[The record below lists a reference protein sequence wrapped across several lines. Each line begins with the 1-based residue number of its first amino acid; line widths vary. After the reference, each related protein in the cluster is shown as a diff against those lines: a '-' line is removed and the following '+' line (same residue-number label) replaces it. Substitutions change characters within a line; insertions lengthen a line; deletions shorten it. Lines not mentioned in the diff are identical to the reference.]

1 MNGLSKNRTLLI
13 LAAGFVAMTA
23 FVLASSL
30 KYRIGFPLDDAW
42 IHQTY
47 ARNLALRGEFS
58 FIPGVPSAGSTA
70 PLWTILLVPGQWL
83 GGGSSILFFAFFL
96 GLLSLGL
103 MGYIGEKLF
112 REMALSGSLP
122 IGKSPHAIPV
132 AGLIL
137 VTEWHL
143 VWAASSGMETT
154 LFNAVILLI
163 LYLAWK
169 GRMPAFWLGS
179 LIGLSIWVRPDGI
192 TLLGPAAMMLFFQ
205 EQTWKRR
212 LLRTGYLLIGLT
224 LPLAGY
230 LFFNA
235 SLSGSLWPST
245 FYAKQAEYAS
255 LWNESLF
262 LRFFRL
268 ARLPLVGVGVLL
280 LPGFIYQAYET
291 IRRRKVNHAALFL
304 WWFGYTALYAYRLP
318 VDYQHGRYLIPAMP
332 VFLLLGLSGTLDGF
346 GRWKFTHRARR
357 LAGFAGKAMLVLVA
371 VAFLGVG
378 AQAYATDVAIIESE
392 MVDTAL
398 WLRGHTLPADLL
410 AVHDI
415 GAVGYF
421 GGRQIIDLAG
431 LVTPEV
437 IPFIQNEE
445 QTADYLDARGVTYLM
460 TFPDW
465 YQSLPDGKAIVFQS
479 GGAYSI
485 AEGGTNMT
493 VFRWKD

>member
-1 MNGLSKNRTLLI
+1 MNGLSKKRTLLI

-58 FIPGVPSAGSTA
+58 FLPGVLSAGSTA

-83 GGGSSILFFAFFL
+83 GSGSGVLLYAFIL

-103 MGYIGEKLF
+103 MGSLGEKLS
-112 REMALSGSLP
+112 REMTSSENQPEEKQKRAF
-122 IGKSPHAIPV
+122 PV

-137 VTEWHL
+137 ATEWHL
-143 VWAASSGMETT
+143 VWAACSGMETA
-154 LFNAVILLI
+154 LYSAVILLI

-179 LIGLSIWVRPDGI
+179 LIGLSIWIRPDGI
-192 TLLGPAAMMLFFQ
+192 TLLGPAVMMQFFQ

-235 SLSGSLWPST
+235 SLSGSPWPST

-255 LWNESLF
+255 LWREGLL

-280 LPGFIYQAYET
+280 LPGFIFQAYET
-291 IRRRKVNHAALFL
+291 IRERKVNHAALFL

-346 GRWKFTHRARR
+346 ARWKLTPRTRR
-357 LAGFAGKAMLVLVA
+357 LAGFAGKAALLLVA
-371 VAFLGVG
+371 LAFLGVG
-378 AQAYATDVAIIESE
+378 AQAFATDVAIIESE

-398 WLRGHTLPADLL
+398 WLRSHTLPEDLL

-421 GGRQIIDLAG
+421 GERQIIDLAG
-431 LVTPEV
+431 LVTPE
-437 IPFIQNEE
+437 IISFIQNED
-445 QTADYLDARGVTYLM
+445 QIVDYLDAQGVAYLI

-465 YQSLPDGKAIVFQS
+465 YQSLPGGKAIVFQT

-485 AEGGTNMT
+485 AAGGTNMT